1 MKSKGFLLAI
11 AIIAIIIGA
20 IATLMG
26 IIGTLANAGMGM
38 MTSIGSATQDPAA
51 KEMLKHLGKFSSY
64 QTINSVLGLFV
75 GLGYLVSG
83 IMLTKTNQ
91 TGKKILIY
99 SSIGGIISAI
109 IGAAIA
115 FLLVGPAMG
124 DLLDTA
130 AKASGEKMPF
140 ENMGSAFGTALGSM
154 GAIVSL
160 ICGLIFPVF
169 FLIGVNSSSVKAQFI
184 QPDE

>member
-26 IIGTLANAGMGM
+26 AIGTLANAGISM
-38 MTSIGSATQDPAA
+38 MTSIGNSAQDPAA
-51 KEMLKHLGKFSSY
+51 KDMLKQLGKFSSY
-64 QTINSVLGLFV
+64 QIMNSVLGLLV

-83 IMLTKTNQ
+83 IMLVKTNN
-91 TGKKILIY
+91 TGRKILIY
-99 SSIGGIISAI
+99 SSIVGVLSAI

-115 FLLVGPAMG
+115 FLLIGPAMG
-124 DLLDTA
+124 EVLNTA
-130 AKASGEKMPF
+130 AEASGENMPF
-140 ENMGSAFGTALGSM
+140 KNMGSAIGGI
-154 GAIVSL
+154 GATFSL

-169 FLIGVNSSSVKAQFI
+169 FLIGINSSSVRAQFN
-184 QPDE
+184 QTDA